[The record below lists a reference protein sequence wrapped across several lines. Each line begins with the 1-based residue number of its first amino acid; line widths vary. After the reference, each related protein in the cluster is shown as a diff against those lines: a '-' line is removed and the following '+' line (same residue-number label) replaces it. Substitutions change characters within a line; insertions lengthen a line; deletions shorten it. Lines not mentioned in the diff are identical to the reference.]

1 MDSDIS
7 SNHEVFPLRDLTSH
21 LESVCEIGVV
31 STTVIQRFDNLQT
44 GIFCQMG
51 NEFKLRSCD
60 VSILGRFDYTF
71 NPKCTQYTKVSL
83 EVKAI
88 AAKCGQ

>member
-21 LESVCEIGVV
+21 LESVCEMGVV

-44 GIFCQMG
+44 GIFAKWEM
-51 NEFKLRSCD
+51 
-60 VSILGRFDYTF
+60 
-71 NPKCTQYTKVSL
+71 SL
-83 EVKAI
+83 SRGAVTSVF
-88 AAKCGQ
+88 